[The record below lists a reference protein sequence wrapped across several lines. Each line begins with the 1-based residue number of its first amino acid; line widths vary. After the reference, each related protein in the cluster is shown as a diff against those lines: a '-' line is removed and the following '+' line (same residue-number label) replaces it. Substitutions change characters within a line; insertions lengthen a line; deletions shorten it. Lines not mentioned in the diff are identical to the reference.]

1 MTKLSL
7 DRKNIRILFIG
18 YILVALFGTFIL
30 MLPIMHTKPISFLDA
45 FFTSASAVSMTGLI
59 VLNTSLDFSFYG
71 QFVIL
76 LLIQIGG
83 LGYMS
88 IAMALY
94 ILVRKKMSFGER
106 NLLRE
111 SLIYPEADGL
121 VGFLKKVL
129 FFVFAIEFIGVIL
142 LFLRFKL
149 DMNLNEALWASVF
162 HSISAFNNAGF
173 SIFESG
179 LMSYRDDFWINFVIT
194 SLIIIGGLGY
204 FVLLELY
211 FFSKKRFASL
221 SLHTKLVLT
230 STIILIIFASLIVFL
245 FEYHNPKS
253 IGEFSLF
260 DKIMS
265 AYFTAVNYR
274 TAGFNTLDLS
284 TFKDASLFFGSLFMI
299 IGGAPGGTAGGI
311 KVTTIAVLLIY
322 AYWSIKDSNAR
333 IFNFE
338 IPAETIN
345 KAFIIAVSSIVY
357 IITCVLLL
365 SLIEDDK
372 NFLPLLFETS
382 SAFATV
388 GVSVGDGGTLS
399 LSALFNSESKLIII
413 LLMLS
418 GRVGVLAFLFSI
430 FFKEKEKYL
439 NYPKGKII
447 L

>member
-1 MTKLSL
+1 MTQLSF

-18 YILVALFGTFIL
+18 YILIALIGALIL
-30 MLPIMHTKPISFLDA
+30 LLPIMHTKEMNFLDT

-59 VLNTSLDFSFYG
+59 IVNTANDFSFYG
-71 QFVIL
+71 QLVIL
-76 LLIQIGG
+76 MLIQIGG

-94 ILVRKKMSFGER
+94 ILVRKKMTFGEQ
-106 NLLRE
+106 NLLKE
-111 SLIYPEADGL
+111 TLIYSGTENLSKFL
-121 VGFLKKVL
+121 VKVL
-129 FFVFAIEFIGVIL
+129 SFVFTIELIGALL
-142 LFLRFKL
+142 LFLKFTL
-149 DMNLNEALWASVF
+149 DMPLNEALWASIF

-173 SIFESG
+173 SIFETG
-179 LMSYRDDFWINFVIT
+179 LMPYRDDFWINFIIT

-211 FFSKKRFASL
+211 FFSKKRFANL
-221 SLHTKLVLT
+221 SLHTKLVLI
-230 STIILIIFASLIVFL
+230 STIILIIFATLVVFL

-265 AYFTAVNYR
+265 AYFAAVNYR

-311 KVTTIAVLLIY
+311 KVTTVAVLLIY
-322 AYWSIKDSNAR
+322 SYWSIKGSNTR
-333 IFNFE
+333 IFSFE
-338 IPAETIN
+338 IPYETIN

-357 IITCVLLL
+357 IIICVLLL

-372 NFLPLLFETS
+372 SFLPLLFETS

-388 GVSVGDGGTLS
+388 GVSIGDGGTLS
-399 LSALFNSESKLIII
+399 LSANFNTESKMIII

-439 NYPKGKII
+439 NYPKGKIV